1 MGSSTAHSKLRAL
14 QTEKYNKIFSC
25 QSQIF
30 RFIEQI
36 TTEIVSIMVLGPNEI
51 ALRKIGSCER
61 ITSKLR
67 SILNFTRL
75 TECSSNNRKSI
86 EDGTREFYKLY
97 KLEET
102 LGKGG
107 FGTVFSAIRLKDKM
121 PVAVKEVYKAKI
133 IKKTADGKMP
143 LEVALM
149 QQVQNVPGVI
159 KILDWFEMAES
170 FFIVMERCRGQ
181 DLFDYISEHG
191 ALSENQARILFKQLL
206 NTVLMCHNN
215 GVLHRDIK
223 DENILIDASN
233 NQIKLIDFGSGTYLH
248 DGLYNDFEGTRVYA
262 PPEWIKYRRY
272 TADGLTVWSLGILL
286 HDMVCGDIPFES
298 DTQILLGL
306 PDWSDNTVLG
316 PQLKDLICGC
326 LDTDPNTR
334 LNLDS
339 LGSHPWVMGD
349 SVSGTSTQFLKSIS
363 VESSS
368 SMSTSESETSSA
380 SVSASDFDFCRRCNG
395 EGSKTKDVSTSSIS
409 QKSSKKS
416 ARIVSI

>member
-14 QTEKYNKIFSC
+14 QTENYNKIFSC
-25 QSQIF
+25 QSQISD
-30 RFIEQI
+30 FIQQFS
-36 TTEIVSIMVLGPNEI
+36 TAIVSRMVLGPNEI

-107 FGTVFSAIRLKDKM
+107 FGTVFSAIRLKDKLQ
-121 PVAVKEVYKAKI
+121 VAVKEVYKAKI

-159 KILDWFEMAES
+159 KILDWFEMPES

-181 DLFDYISEHG
+181 DLFDYISENG
-191 ALSENQARILFKQLL
+191 ALKENQARILFKRLL

-298 DTQILLGL
+298 DSQILLGL
-306 PDWSDNTVLG
+306 PDWSNNTVLSTD
-316 PQLKDLICGC
+316 LKDLICRC
-326 LDTDPNTR
+326 LTTDPYQR
-334 LNLDS
+334 IKLEDLS
-339 LGSHPWVMGD
+339 CHPWLLD
-349 SVSGTSTQFLKSIS
+349 QSVFRNYFKSVS

-368 SMSTSESETSSA
+368 SMSTSSSEDSG
-380 SVSASDFDFCRRCNG
+380 VSL
-395 EGSKTKDVSTSSIS
+395 SSIRS
-409 QKSSKKS
+409 FQDIKQLVTDRKSSQSSGKNRS
-416 ARIVSI
+416 TRLSI

>member
-14 QTEKYNKIFSC
+14 QTENYNKIFSC

-30 RFIEQI
+30 GFIEQI
-36 TTEIVSIMVLGPNEI
+36 ITEIVSIMVLGPNEI

-206 NTVLMCHNN
+206 NTVLMCHNS

-272 TADGLTVWSLGILL
+272 TADGMTVWSLGVLL

-298 DTQILLGL
+298 DSQILLGL
-306 PDWSDNTVLG
+306 PDWSDSTVLSSE
-316 PQLKDLICGC
+316 LKDLICRC
-326 LDTDPNTR
+326 LTTDPYQR
-334 LNLDS
+334 IKLEDLS
-339 LGSHPWVMGD
+339 CHPWLLD
-349 SVSGTSTQFLKSIS
+349 QSVFRNYFKSVS

-368 SMSTSESETSSA
+368 SMSTSSSEDSG
-380 SVSASDFDFCRRCNG
+380 VSL
-395 EGSKTKDVSTSSIS
+395 SSIRS
-409 QKSSKKS
+409 FQDIKQLVTERKSSQS
-416 ARIVSI
+416 SGRSRSSRLSI

>member
-1 MGSSTAHSKLRAL
+1 MG
-14 QTEKYNKIFSC
+14 
-25 QSQIF
+25 
-30 RFIEQI
+30 
-36 TTEIVSIMVLGPNEI
+36 VLGPNEI

-107 FGTVFSAIRLKDKM
+107 FGTVFSATRKKDKL

-133 IKKTADGKMP
+133 IKKTADGKTP

-149 QQVQNVPGVI
+149 EQVQNVEGVI
-159 KILDWFEMAES
+159 RILDFFEMPES
-170 FFIVMERCRGQ
+170 FFIVMEKFTCQ
-181 DLFDYISEHG
+181 DLFDFISEKG
-191 ALSENQARILFKQLL
+191 ALTEDKARNIMKQLL
-206 NTVLMCHNN
+206 ETILMCHNN

-223 DENILIDASN
+223 DENILIDVKTEK
-233 NQIKLIDFGSGTYLH
+233 IKLIDFGSATYLH

-286 HDMVCGDIPFES
+286 HDILCGDIPFETDS
-298 DTQILLGL
+298 QIVLGL
-306 PDWSDNTVLG
+306 PDWGDDSPLSAEL
-316 PQLKDLICGC
+316 QSLIQGC
-326 LDTDPNTR
+326 LATDPCHR
-334 LNLDS
+334 LS
-339 LGSHPWVMGD
+339 LEALASHPWLRG
-349 SVSGTSTQFLKSIS
+349 Q
-363 VESSS
+363 
-368 SMSTSESETSSA
+368 
-380 SVSASDFDFCRRCNG
+380 
-395 EGSKTKDVSTSSIS
+395 
-409 QKSSKKS
+409 
-416 ARIVSI
+416 

>member
-107 FGTVFSAIRLKDKM
+107 FGTVFSAVRLKDKM

-223 DENILIDASN
+223 DENILIDVSN

-272 TADGLTVWSLGILL
+272 TADGLAVWSLGILL
-286 HDMVCGDIPFES
+286 HDMVCGDIPFETDS
-298 DTQILLGL
+298 QILLGL
-306 PDWSDNTVLG
+306 PDWGD
-316 PQLKDLICGC
+316 
-326 LDTDPNTR
+326 NTR
-334 LNLDS
+334 LSGECQDLLASCLHTDPTQRTS
-339 LGSHPWVMGD
+339 LHQISHHPWLRGSASSSAS
-349 SVSGTSTQFLKSIS
+349 SVPFLKSLS
-363 VESSS
+363 VDSSS
-368 SMSTSESETSSA
+368 EVSSA
-380 SVSASDFDFCRRCNG
+380 GSDSSQSSPSSPSGSLRVSL
-395 EGSKTKDVSTSSIS
+395 
-409 QKSSKKS
+409 
-416 ARIVSI
+416 